1 MKIIQNGT
9 GEYCEKLKQITKD
22 LSDFGFNDIMPIPLV
37 IDRLNRNE
45 LIIIE
50 NESAYVLGYV
60 FNDGL
65 VRTFFIF
72 WCKGEQIQACHLD
85 FFEFCKTQLH
95 CKKIS
100 LRSNSKSHNRLYE
113 RILRS
118 YNLHKSY
125 LFSIDI

>member
-9 GEYCEKLKQITKD
+9 TEYYKLLEQINKD
-22 LSDFGFNDIMPIPLV
+22 LFDFGFDSIMPIPLV
-37 IDRLNRNE
+37 IDKLNRNE
-45 LIIIE
+45 LIIIK
-50 NESAYVLGYV
+50 NDSAYVLGYAY
-60 FNDGL
+60 NDGV

-72 WCKGEQIQACHLD
+72 WCKGKQVQSLHLD
-85 FFEFCKTQLH
+85 FFAFCKNQLH